1 MVMVVGGYESP
12 LPTDMT
18 LVFAALILMANRSA
32 IISMHCSISTRFSGL
47 VENKIIATLA
57 LSFRPRQEFA
67 RVPAKRESQESHLM
81 LLEV

>member
-1 MVMVVGGYESP
+1 
-12 LPTDMT
+12 
-18 LVFAALILMANRSA
+18 
-32 IISMHCSISTRFSGL
+32 
-47 VENKIIATLA
+47 